1 MNVLVT
7 GAGLVGCNTA
17 RILRERG
24 HQAVLYDIAPRER
37 YIRSVAGDVA
47 VERGDIRDL
56 AALVDTMQRHKVQ
69 AVVHTAFLI
78 SGPLTE
84 RPYSGMR
91 TNVDGA
97 LAVLE
102 ASRLSGAKRMLFAST
117 QGVYNY
123 DLADRPIPEEHP
135 FSEADHFYV
144 ASKVACE
151 RLLRG
156 LAASSGL
163 EFAIVRF
170 AQIYGL
176 GHYAAGDLAGPA
188 MHNVLADA
196 LAGRPVRIDPG
207 VLSDNDYVY
216 AKDVAMGV
224 ALACEQPLRR
234 QAYNLGSGK
243 LGTPDQVA
251 AAIRAAVPGAAV
263 EVLSAPVIGPFW
275 VHQHYLDITRAQ
287 ADLGYRPAY
296 DLAKGMLDFVS
307 DMKLQ
312 AAVQE

>member
-37 YIRSVAGDVA
+37 YIQSVAGDVA
-47 VERGDIRDL
+47 VERGDVRDL
-56 AALVDTMQRHKVQ
+56 AVLVDTMQRHKVQ

-78 SGPLTE
+78 SGPLAGH
-84 RPYSGMR
+84 PYSGMR

-102 ASRLSGAKRMLFAST
+102 ATRLSGAKRMLFAST

-170 AQIYGL
+170 AQIYGR
-176 GHYAAGDLAGPA
+176 GHYAAGDLAGPV
-188 MHNVLADA
+188 MHEVLADA

-216 AKDVAMGV
+216 AKDVAQGV
-224 ALACEQPLRR
+224 VLACEKPLKNRV
-234 QAYNLGSGK
+234 YNLGSGL
-243 LGTPDQVA
+243 LGTPADVA
-251 AAIRAAVPGAAV
+251 GAIRGAVPGASV
-263 EVLSAPVIGPFW
+263 EVLPAPVIGPFW
-275 VHQHYLDITRAQ
+275 VHEHFLDITRARD
-287 ADLGYRPAY
+287 DLGYRPQY
-296 DLAKGMLDFVS
+296 DLTRGVADFVS
-307 DMKLQ
+307 ELKAQ
-312 AAVQE
+312 REG

>member
-1 MNVLVT
+1 MNVLIT
-7 GAGLVGCNTA
+7 GAGLVGCQTA
-17 RILRERG
+17 RILRDRG
-24 HQAVLYDIAPRER
+24 HQAVLYDIAPREP

-56 AALVDTMQRHKVQ
+56 AALIDTMQQHHVQ

-78 SGPLTE
+78 SGGAAD

-102 ASRLSGAKRMLFAST
+102 ATRLSGARRMLFAST
-117 QGVYNY
+117 QGVYDY

-156 LAASSGL
+156 LAASTHL
-163 EFAIVRF
+163 EFAILRF
-170 AQIYGL
+170 AQIYGR

-188 MHNVLADA
+188 MHYVLDDA
-196 LAGRPVRIDPG
+196 L
-207 VLSDNDYVY
+207 
-216 AKDVAMGV
+216 
-224 ALACEQPLRR
+224 
-234 QAYNLGSGK
+234 
-243 LGTPDQVA
+243 
-251 AAIRAAVPGAAV
+251 
-263 EVLSAPVIGPFW
+263 
-275 VHQHYLDITRAQ
+275 
-287 ADLGYRPAY
+287 
-296 DLAKGMLDFVS
+296 
-307 DMKLQ
+307 
-312 AAVQE
+312 